1 MSATLARPPGATAST
16 TAKDTLTANS
26 RDASVI
32 PGDRVIAK
40 ALKAEGVDKT
50 FTLCVDHCTPRR
62 G

>member
-16 TAKDTLTANS
+16 TAKDTLKVNS

-32 PGDRVIAK
+32 TGGRLITK
-40 ALKAEGVDKT
+40 ALKAEGVDKI
-50 FTLCVDHCTPRR
+50 FTHCVDHCTPRR